1 MRASPQI
8 VPDTCAPGPAMR
20 RCKRSCRAAL
30 HRPCHSDS
38 GQVKL
43 LMLWSL
49 CGRVAA
55 ASHNRKCLRTSPER
69 SDARVRFAARA
80 ARSAPRRRKPF
91 QNRTRCRRR
100 VGQAPRAACAG
111 CFRRRGN
118 KRPRP
123 RAASDGALA
132 VHRRGVLCPIG
143 MPPSPAY
150 TARQSR
156 KRASFRAGA
165 RVKPVIRAAPPT
177 ILAMRIAPPVAK
189 PSRPR
194 IAAGMRRPRQGQT
207 NASTALIPHT
217 ALLTYAAH
225 GRIIN
230 CGIA

>member
-91 QNRTRCRRR
+91 QTRTRCRRR

-111 CFRRRGN
+111 GYRRHGHKHPCRAR
-118 KRPRP
+118 RPTARLLCTG
-123 RAASDGALA
+123 AASFVRLACRQALHTQRA
-132 VHRRGVLCPIG
+132 KVASALRSAPALEQIRNPRRFTDSHVHANRPQ
-143 MPPSPAY
+143 SQ
-150 TARQSR
+150 TAAA
-156 KRASFRAGA
+156 RAPLS
-165 RVKPVIRAAPPT
+165 
-177 ILAMRIAPPVAK
+177 
-189 PSRPR
+189 
-194 IAAGMRRPRQGQT
+194 GMRRPRQGQT

-230 CGIA
+230 CGIV